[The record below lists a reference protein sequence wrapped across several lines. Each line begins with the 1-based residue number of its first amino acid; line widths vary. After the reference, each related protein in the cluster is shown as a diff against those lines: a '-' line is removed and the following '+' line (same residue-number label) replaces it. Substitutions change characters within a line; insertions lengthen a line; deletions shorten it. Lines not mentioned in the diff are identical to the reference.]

1 MSSTTKKKKKKT
13 NRDLL
18 AYKELTKAEKEL
30 AIKQLIKDLHS
41 GKRGG
46 HRGTPRTYNIND

>member
-1 MSSTTKKKKKKT
+1 MSSTTKKNKKKT